1 MCSRHTHLFPSAVFA
16 DLVCSLRA
24 PATQGAELAA
34 VAECPW
40 ALSRLPMK
48 AESCAPTVIDE
59 DARAR
64 AAAFVVPRAAL
75 PRRVVV
81 ALSGGVDS
89 SVALWLLKEQ
99 GHEVLGV
106 SLRLAPDDGD
116 SLAVRHG
123 RCCSHDDL
131 TDARRVADAVS
142 APFYAIDA
150 RDRFKA
156 AVFDPFVAA
165 YRAGHT
171 PIPCLACNHEV
182 KLGDLLK
189 TARSLD
195 AVLATGHYVRSVV
208 RSFQGGSA
216 AALARPL
223 DRRRDQTYWL
233 YGTPHDVVADLLFP
247 LGELDKPLVRALA
260 LRAGLPIVAAKPDSQ
275 EICFVP
281 DGDHA
286 AVVERASGP
295 LPGGSLVHI
304 GGKPLGQHQGVHHFT
319 VGQRRGTGV
328 ASPNE
333 GERLYVVDVDA
344 TSGRVLLGPKEALAT
359 TLVRAAP
366 LKTAQALSSWPA
378 EIAAQ
383 VRARQPAQAAR
394 WHIDD
399 EGALVV
405 RFVEPVQGVAL
416 GQALVAYD
424 GDVVLGG
431 GVITGRLDGL
441 VPRTEPN

>member
-1 MCSRHTHLFPSAVFA
+1 MTTP
-16 DLVCSLRA
+16 DD
-24 PATQGAELAA
+24 
-34 VAECPW
+34 
-40 ALSRLPMK
+40 
-48 AESCAPTVIDE
+48 SCAPTPIDD
-59 DARAR
+59 DAHAR
-64 AAAFVVPRAAL
+64 AAAFVVVKAAQ

-99 GHEVLGV
+99 GHEVIGV
-106 SLRLAPDDGD
+106 ALRLAPDDDG

-123 RCCSHDDL
+123 RCCSHDDM
-131 TDARRVADAVS
+131 TDARRVADAVG
-142 APFYAIDA
+142 AAFYAIDA

-195 AVLATGHYVRSVV
+195 AVLATGHYVRN
-208 RSFQGGSA
+208 RERAGA
-216 AALARPL
+216 PAIARPI
-223 DRRRDQTYWL
+223 DVRRDQTYWL
-233 YGTPHDVVADLLFP
+233 YGTPHDDVGDLLFP

-260 LRAGLPIVAAKPDSQ
+260 LRAGLPVVAAKPDSQ

-295 LPGGSLVHI
+295 LPGGALVHI
-304 GGKPLGQHQGVHHFT
+304 GGKPLGTHKGVHHFT

-344 TSGRVLLGPKEALAT
+344 SSQRVTLGPKEALAT
-359 TLVRAAP
+359 TTVRAGP
-366 LKTAQALSSWPA
+366 HKTAQALSSWPS
-378 EIAAQ
+378 EISAQ
-383 VRARQPAQAAR
+383 VRARHPAQAAR
-394 WHIDD
+394 WRVDD
-399 EGALVV
+399 DGSLVIT
-405 RFVEPVQGVAL
+405 FVEPVLGVAL

-431 GVITGRLDGL
+431 GVITGRLDGAL
-441 VPRTEPN
+441 PRLGN